1 MNNIQFKHYL
11 LDPDNTE
18 KFVFQDE
25 NGILEIVRINTKKDR
40 DIYCIPS
47 MYECRLG
54 CTMCYLTIN
63 NIKSSSK
70 KLPYDNIEY
79 CIKYILE
86 NYNSNKKGIQ
96 ISIMGVGDPQLN
108 IELVEKLSE
117 ANWVDRLSV
126 ATIFP
131 ISKPFPH
138 NVKIHYSLHSPIEEK
153 RKMIIPNGKISIKAA
168 IDYLTNHHKGEKEI
182 HYTLIENV
190 NDTDEELKEMI
201 KIIPYGFTVKFLDF
215 KTSYKSK
222 LSKSNK
228 IYKWM
233 KELEKNGI
241 NTEFYY
247 PPGEQIQGS
256 CGLFTEGF
264 YTNEK
269 TKEFELYLEKY
280 EIKNE
285 LSR

>member
-1 MNNIQFKHYL
+1 MDKKIELLHYL

-25 NGILEIVRINTKKDR
+25 NGILEIIRINTKQDR

-70 KLPYDNIEY
+70 KIPYDSIEY
-79 CIKYILE
+79 CVKHILK
-86 NYNSNKKGIQ
+86 NYSSNKQGVQ

-108 IELVEKLSE
+108 MELVEKLSE
-117 ANWVDRLSV
+117 ANWIDRLSV

-131 ISKPFPH
+131 INKSFPH

-153 RKMIIPNGKISIKAA
+153 RKKIIPNTNVSIESV
-168 IDYLTNHHKGEKEI
+168 IDYLFNYHQGEKEI
-182 HYTLIENV
+182 HYTLIENT

-201 KIIPYGFTVKFLDF
+201 RIIPKGFTVKFLDF

-228 IYKWM
+228 VYKWM

-264 YTNEK
+264 YTDEK
-269 TKEFELYLEKY
+269 SEEFKLYLKKY
-280 EIKNE
+280 EVKI
-285 LSR
+285 